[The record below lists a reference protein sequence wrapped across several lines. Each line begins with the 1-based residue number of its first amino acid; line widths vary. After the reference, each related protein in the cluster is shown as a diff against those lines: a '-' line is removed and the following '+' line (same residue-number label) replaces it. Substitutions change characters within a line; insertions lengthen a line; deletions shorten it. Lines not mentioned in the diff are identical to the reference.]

1 MTKLDCQ
8 PIAARESPKVSGFLG
23 LKLNVEDTTSE
34 SNTPHHADSSPLC
47 AGLNLELDVSASAF
61 APNHHWA
68 PPYPSGMKTN
78 QSTVDGEITEAD
90 EKPGRPDT
98 DPTGTDSSDSE
109 PVVQEK
115 AQENAPPKK
124 SFTLPSSLAWIPANS
139 SWSKLKPV
147 IRCSLAAWVSLVLM
161 VISAVSRPLGQAST
175 TYRRA
180 LSLY

>member
-1 MTKLDCQ
+1 
-8 PIAARESPKVSGFLG
+8 
-23 LKLNVEDTTSE
+23 
-34 SNTPHHADSSPLC
+34 
-47 AGLNLELDVSASAF
+47 
-61 APNHHWA
+61 
-68 PPYPSGMKTN
+68 MKAN

-90 EKPGRPDT
+90 EKPGRPGT

-180 LSLY
+180 FYFSY